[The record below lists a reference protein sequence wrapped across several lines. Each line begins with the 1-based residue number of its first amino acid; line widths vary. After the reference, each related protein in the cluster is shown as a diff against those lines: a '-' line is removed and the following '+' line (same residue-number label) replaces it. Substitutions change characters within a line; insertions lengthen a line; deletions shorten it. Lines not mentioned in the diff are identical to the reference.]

1 MGGRTDREVRDGGGW
16 IWVRFCRDEGCKS
29 GGDLASGTCAVLYDE
44 EKMDAR
50 SEQQK
55 SLLIQ
60 NDITQALFPPCSRP
74 TGSLT
79 ACVMSVARA
88 LAYIRCIRLG
98 KAQPHPRAENSSC

>member
-1 MGGRTDREVRDGGGW
+1 MAW
-16 IWVRFCRDEGCKS
+16 C
-29 GGDLASGTCAVLYDE
+29 DE
-44 EKMDAR
+44 EEMDAH
-50 SEQQK
+50 SEQK

-60 NDITQALFPPCSRP
+60 HDIAQALFPPLLYRP

-88 LAYIRCIRLG
+88 LAYIQCIRLG